1 MPSER
6 PCAGRSPLWSEI
18 VGGAQPD
25 AIDPTRRHARSIGVL
40 SDAVGDSAESG
51 NPVHTYAKRAEKGV
65 SNTNGI

>member
-1 MPSER
+1 
-6 PCAGRSPLWSEI
+6 
-18 VGGAQPD
+18 
-25 AIDPTRRHARSIGVL
+25 VL